1 MTRTAIAAQIADLA
15 GQPDVHRAVRA
26 AEEACAQLR
35 WHPALRKQAD
45 QAAAESRVRGA
56 AASALLEGA
65 EVAGSV
71 DSLQLVRDVMRG
83 ALDLPADPD
92 PVWRATTAAIQ
103 VTAATET
110 ISGGALAAP
119 AQVLARLHSAAA
131 IPLMSST
138 YAGRPRQ
145 AGQDCAE
152 WTELGPACP
161 AEQLPARLAGIGE
174 LISAGRA
181 GVGPAI
187 VVTSLVH
194 AEVIAARPFV
204 AGNAL
209 VARALERLML
219 HRAGVDPLGV
229 AVVEAG
235 HAVGG
240 GGDYRGAMTAY
251 VEGGSLGVALW
262 LVHCAE
268 AVTEGAARGR
278 AVADAV
284 FNGTLTNEQITTK
297 GARGTEYMTDDDPR
311 GVVL

>member
-1 MTRTAIAAQIADLA
+1 MVSRTAIAAQIADLA
-15 GQPDVHRAVRA
+15 GQPEVDRAVRA
-26 AEEACAQLR
+26 ARKACEELR
-35 WHPALRKQAD
+35 WHPALRKQAE
-45 QAAAESRVRGA
+45 QGAAESRVRGA
-56 AASALLEGA
+56 AASAQLEGA

-71 DSLQLVRDVMRG
+71 VSLRVVRDVMRG
-83 ALDLPADPD
+83 ALEAPTDPD

-110 ISGGALAAP
+110 ISNSALGAP

-131 IPLMSST
+131 TPLLQPE

-145 AGQDCAE
+145 QGQVCAE

-161 AEQLPARLAGIGE
+161 SAQLPPRLAGISE
-174 LISAGRA
+174 LISAAQA

-187 VVTSLVH
+187 VLTALVH
-194 AEVIAARPFV
+194 AEVVAARPFV

-235 HAVGG
+235 HAAGLG
-240 GGDYRGAMTAY
+240 ADYRGAMTAY
-251 VEGGSLGVALW
+251 VEGGSTGVGLW
-262 LVHCAE
+262 LVHCAD
-268 AVTEGAARGR
+268 AVTEGAAQGR
-278 AVADAV
+278 VIADAV
-284 FNGTLTNEQITTK
+284 LSGTLSS
-297 GARGTEYMTDDDPR
+297 
-311 GVVL
+311 

>member
-1 MTRTAIAAQIADLA
+1 MSRSATAAQIADLA
-15 GQPDVHRAVRA
+15 GRPEVDHAVRA
-26 AEEACAQLR
+26 ARTACEELR
-35 WHPALRKQAD
+35 WHPALRRQAD

-65 EVAGSV
+65 EVAGSAA
-71 DSLQLVRDVMRG
+71 SLQLVRDVMRG
-83 ALDLPADPD
+83 ALDAPADPD

-103 VTAATET
+103 VTAATES
-110 ISGGALAAP
+110 ISNAALGAP

-131 IPLMSST
+131 HSLLPAEHS
-138 YAGRPRQ
+138 GRPRGR
-145 AGQDCAE
+145 GQDCAE

-161 AEQLPARLAGIGE
+161 AEQLPARLAGISE
-174 LISAGRA
+174 LIGAARA

-187 VVTSLVH
+187 VLTALVH

-219 HRAGVDPLGV
+219 HRTGVDPLGV

-235 HAVGG
+235 HALGAG
-240 GGDYRGAMTAY
+240 ADYRGAMTAY
-251 VEGGSLGVALW
+251 VDGGSAGVSLW

-268 AVTEGAARGR
+268 SVTQAAADGR
-278 AVADAV
+278 AIADAV
-284 FNGTLTNEQITTK
+284 SAGTLGI
-297 GARGTEYMTDDDPR
+297 
-311 GVVL
+311 